1 MISIDLKDAYLSV
14 PIFQEH
20 RKYLRFIW
28 EEMTYEF
35 QCLPF
40 GLSSA
45 PRVFTK
51 LMKPVMALLR
61 QQGIRSVIFLD
72 DILLMAESRLELEQ
86 WTQETLA
93 LLRLLGFRI
102 NWEKSQ
108 LVPTQVITYLGF
120 IIDATRMKLTLP
132 EEKVQ
137 QIITDCQSATN
148 KGRVTVRELSKL
160 IGRMSATMLAVLPAP
175 LCYRGLQQLKNRAFA
190 TSQSYETTVTLTKE
204 AIVELRWWTRM
215 LRDWNGRPILPP
227 TPDLIIE
234 TDASLLGWGAASAQ
248 GSTGGL
254 WSEEERACHINALE
268 LMGGALATK
277 TFAKGRQNIHIH
289 LRMDNRT
296 AMTYQSDGG
305 NKVSNSITG
314 GMRPMA
320 LVPTERDNIISRAPT
335 RGAEHHSRHGIQDTT
350 ITSRVD
356 AGKVNLPQG
365 NADPGTMLNRSLR
378 NQTQQPAGKVHKLAP
393 RPIRNC
399 NRRLPVVLAGR
410 DWVRISPICTD
421 WQMSAEGAPRTVY
434 SGSDH
439 PHMEHTTLVP
449 SVTGPSG
456 RVPIIAPNTKQT
468 PNRPFQ
474 QSASSNSEQPT
485 AVGRLES
492 VRKTHIA
499 EGISKQASE
508 LILSSWSKGTNTAYQ
523 SGWTK
528 WASWCA
534 ERKVDPISGDVQHFI
549 DFLAELYEQGLQ
561 HRSINTIRSAVSM
574 THKSV
579 EGLPIGKHPL
589 VTRLLKGIYNQRPP
603 MPRYTSTWDVD
614 VVTKHIVSMGRNED
628 LPLKHL
634 SRKLVMLMALIKAS
648 RTSELRALDI
658 RFRIYK
664 PDGVIFKL
672 TSLTKKRNPGLPL
685 KELFFRAFPSDERLC
700 IVHCLRQYEKIT
712 QELRSSE
719 LEEKPLF
726 ISYTRPHKPVTS
738 QRLAHWIKDLLSE
751 AGVDNIFKAH
761 SVRGASTSAAMS
773 RGVSLADILST
784 ADWSKEST
792 FRRFYYRESNPN
804 GYVSKVLQGGT
815 TTQAW

>member
-1 MISIDLKDAYLSV
+1 MSPLWPQQCPQGIHKVDETSDGAPETARNSECDIPGRYLIDGRIETGVGTMDTGDLGPAQTSRIQDQLGEVTACSNPSDYLLGIHNRCNQDETDTTRGEGTTDNYRLSVCNQQRQSDSEGAIKVDWEDVSNHVGSSPSPTVLQRAPTTEKQSICHLPILRDHSNPDQRGNSGVEMVDKDAQGLEWTPNS
-14 PIFQEH
+14 PTNSRSHH
-20 RKYLRFIW
+20 RDR
-28 EEMTYEF
+28 
-35 QCLPF
+35 C
-40 GLSSA
+40 
-45 PRVFTK
+45 
-51 LMKPVMALLR
+51 
-61 QQGIRSVIFLD
+61 
-72 DILLMAESRLELEQ
+72 
-86 WTQETLA
+86 
-93 LLRLLGFRI
+93 
-102 NWEKSQ
+102 
-108 LVPTQVITYLGF
+108 ITAG
-120 IIDATRMKLTLP
+120 
-132 EEKVQ
+132 
-137 QIITDCQSATN
+137 
-148 KGRVTVRELSKL
+148 
-160 IGRMSATMLAVLPAP
+160 
-175 LCYRGLQQLKNRAFA
+175 
-190 TSQSYETTVTLTKE
+190 
-204 AIVELRWWTRM
+204 
-215 LRDWNGRPILPP
+215 
-227 TPDLIIE
+227 
-234 TDASLLGWGAASAQ
+234 
-248 GSTGGL
+248 
-254 WSEEERACHINALE
+254 
-268 LMGGALATK
+268 MGGSISTREYRWPLVRGGTGMPHQCPGANGWSLSNQDLCQ
-277 TFAKGRQNIHIH
+277 RQAEHPYPPKDGQQNSHDI
-289 LRMDNRT
+289 
-296 AMTYQSDGG
+296 YQSDGG

-410 DWVRISPICTD
+410 DWVHISPICTD

-456 RVPIIAPNTKQT
+456 RVPIIASNTKQT

-534 ERKVDPISGDVQHFI
+534 ERKVDPISSDVQHFI

-579 EGLPIGKHPL
+579 EGLPVGQHPL
-589 VTRLLKGIYNQRPP
+589 VTRLLKGVYNQRPP

-792 FRRFYYRESNPN
+792 FRRFYYRESSPN